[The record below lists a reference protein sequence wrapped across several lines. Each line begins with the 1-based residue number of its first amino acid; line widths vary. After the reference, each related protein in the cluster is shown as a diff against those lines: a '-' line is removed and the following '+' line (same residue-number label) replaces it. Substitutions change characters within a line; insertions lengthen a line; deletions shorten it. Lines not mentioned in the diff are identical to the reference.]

1 MGGVCHADPAGIA
14 RRLLDTNRCARS
26 VGISQRLRQ
35 TYLNIAGCMVRSWSI
50 EPVTTSASSRILDS
64 KRIVHNG
71 FMVDPLH
78 AYLYDIIGL
87 NFSL

>member
-35 TYLNIAGCMVRSWSI
+35 TYLNIAGQ
-50 EPVTTSASSRILDS
+50 EL
-64 KRIVHNG
+64 VH
-71 FMVDPLH
+71 
-78 AYLYDIIGL
+78 
-87 NFSL
+87 